1 MALWTRSTTDL
12 ASVILAASFC
22 AAHASFLQP
31 HRAAQLHHAV
41 QLDAASDLLDANE
54 TNVLKRMQWWSTGE
68 SEMAPTDKYL
78 LFTADAGGLNNIRI
92 GWEMTG
98 LVAQYTG
105 RTLVLPP
112 PAPIYLL
119 DWGSRLTGFLPSTM
133 TDGSTKTDISNM
145 LNLKQ
150 LKTMLSTLT
159 WAEFQ
164 QRTGLTWEEAM
175 RQAAK
180 VNGTNKLAECSALPD
195 YSAVTAKL
203 LFMSG
208 DGDRREGFSC
218 GEWYMRGGP
227 KETLANSVGTRGYAL
242 LTHGFMWHGDAFHI
256 AAKVVNYLGLFNYVA
271 LHARYNDFEANFG
284 KQPDPQHVIDRLK
297 PWLGSGVK
305 FYIASDEPKKFAG
318 LNMYS
323 ADTVMWADLLGEATG
338 GLLAE
343 EKKRFGKERWFKLTG
358 PVEELICAFS
368 KVFFGSEQSSFSG
381 HIQAMRIQAEAPV
394 TSRILNKGDL
404 PTEHVKSDI
413 ARWENKGGAG
423 AFLPLPKNKGKV
435 FLLQYGPH

>member
-1 MALWTRSTTDL
+1 MAPWTQRVPTALAHVLL
-12 ASVILAASFC
+12 ASGFC

-31 HRAAQLHHAV
+31 HRAMQPDSATE
-41 QLDAASDLLDANE
+41 LLDANE
-54 TNVLKRMQWWSTGE
+54 KTVLKRMQWWSTGGPE
-68 SEMAPTDKYL
+68 IAPTDKYL
-78 LFTADAGGLNNIRI
+78 FFTADAGGLNNIRI

-119 DWGSRLTGFLPSTM
+119 DWGDRKTGFLPAVLAN
-133 TDGSTKTDISNM
+133 GGTKTDISNI

-150 LKTMLSTLT
+150 LKTMLPTLT
-159 WAEFQ
+159 WNEFE
-164 QRTGLTWEEAM
+164 QRTGLKWEEAKN
-175 RQAAK
+175 QAVK
-180 VNGTNKLAECSALPD
+180 VGSEKVADCGALSE
-195 YSAVTAKL
+195 YNSVTAKF

-218 GEWYMRGGP
+218 GEWYLRGGP
-227 KETLANSVGTRGYAL
+227 KPVLAEDVGSRGYAL
-242 LTHGFMWHGDAFHI
+242 LTHGFMWSDDAFQI
-256 AAKVVNYLGLFNYVA
+256 AAKVVSHLGLFEYVA
-271 LHARYNDFEANFG
+271 LHARYNDFVANFG
-284 KQPDPQHVIDRLK
+284 KQPEPQQVIDGLK

-323 ADTVMWADLLGEATG
+323 ANVVMWADLLGQATN
-338 GLLAE
+338 GLLAK
-343 EKKRFGKERWFKLTG
+343 EKERFSEERWFKLTG

-368 KVFFGSEQSSFSG
+368 KVFVGSQWSSFSG

-394 TSRILNKGDL
+394 TSRILNTDDF
-404 PTEHVKSDI
+404 PTEDVKSDV
-413 ARWENKGGAG
+413 AQWDHRGGAG
-423 AFLPLPKNKGKV
+423 AFSPLPRNEGKV

>member
-1 MALWTRSTTDL
+1 L
-12 ASVILAASFC
+12 ASSFC
-22 AAHASFLQP
+22 AASFLQP
-31 HRAAQLHHAV
+31 HRAV
-41 QLDAASDLLDANE
+41 QPDYAIELLDANE
-54 TNVLKRMQWWSTGE
+54 KTLLKRMQWWSIAGP
-68 SEMAPTDKYL
+68 EMAPTDKYL
-78 LFTADAGGLNNIRI
+78 LFTADGGGLNNIRM

-119 DWGSRLTGFLPSTM
+119 DWGDRKTGFLPAGM
-133 TDGSTKTDISNM
+133 TSGNTKTDISNM

-150 LKTMLSTLT
+150 LKTMLPTLT
-159 WAEFQ
+159 WHEFQ
-164 QRTGLTWEEAM
+164 QRTGLTWEEAKN
-175 RQAAK
+175 QAVK
-180 VNGTNKLAECSALPD
+180 VEPEKVQECEALSD
-195 YSAVTAKL
+195 YNSVSSKF

-218 GEWYMRGGP
+218 AEWYLRGGP
-227 KETLANSVGTRGYAL
+227 KPLLAYQVGSRGYAL
-242 LTHGFMWHGDAFHI
+242 LTHGFMWHEDAFQI
-256 AAKVVNYLGLFNYVA
+256 AAKVVSYLGLFNYTA

-284 KQPDPQHVIDRLK
+284 VQPDPQQVIDRMS

-323 ADTVMWADLLGEATG
+323 ADVVMWPDLLGQATN
-338 GLLAE
+338 GLLAK
-343 EKKRFGKERWFKLTG
+343 EKERFTEERWFKLTG

-368 KVFFGSEQSSFSG
+368 KVFVGSERSSFTG

-394 TSRILNKGDL
+394 TSRILNTDDF
-404 PTEHVKSDI
+404 PTEDVKSDI
-413 ARWENKGGAG
+413 AQWEHKGGAG
-423 AFLPLPKNKGKV
+423 AFSPLPKSKGKV